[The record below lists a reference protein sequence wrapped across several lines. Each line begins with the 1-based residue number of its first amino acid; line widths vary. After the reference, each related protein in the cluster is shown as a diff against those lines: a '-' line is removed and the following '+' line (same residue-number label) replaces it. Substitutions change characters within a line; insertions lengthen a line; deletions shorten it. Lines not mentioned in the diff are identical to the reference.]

1 MKYLIVFA
9 VAGLLACPDT
19 ALAQQD
25 GLQCHQITDPTERLA
40 CYDQK
45 FQGDPNESEARVVS
59 PAVESKAIS
68 QQTPADSPTASPKPN
83 AASMADQ
90 PAAPTNRG
98 LFSAKEKLN
107 INSRLV
113 SVRDKDK
120 QKMVFR
126 LENEQIWLQ
135 DSPRSLP
142 FRKGDEVTIKSATIG
157 GYILSNQKGV
167 STRVRQIK

>member
-1 MKYLIVFA
+1 LKYLIVLP
-9 VAGLLACPDT
+9 VAGLLILSHT
-19 ALAQQD
+19 VLAQEES
-25 GLQCHQITDPTERLA
+25 LSCHQITDPGERLA
-40 CYDQK
+40 CYDRA
-45 FQGDPNESEARVVS
+45 FQDGPTESGKREVS
-59 PAVESKAIS
+59 PSVESK
-68 QQTPADSPTASPKPN
+68 TVTEKPPADSPVISQKSSATS
-83 AASMADQ
+83 SADQ
-90 PAAPTNRG
+90 PAVATSRG
-98 LFSAKEKLN
+98 LFSAKDKLN

>member
-1 MKYLIVFA
+1 MKYLKVLP
-9 VAGLLACPDT
+9 VAGLLILSHPV
-19 ALAQQD
+19 LAQED
-25 GLQCHQITDPTERLA
+25 NLSCHQISDPTDRLA
-40 CYDQK
+40 CYDSA
-45 FQGDPNESEARVVS
+45 FQGAPTETETRVVS
-59 PAVESKAIS
+59 PSVESKTVK
-68 QQTPADSPTASPKPN
+68 QKPPTDSPAVSEQTN
-83 AASMADQ
+83 AASTADK
-90 PAAPTNRG
+90 PVTKPSRG
-98 LFSAKEKLN
+98 LFSANEKLS
-107 INSRLV
+107 INSRLI